1 MRRLFRL
8 LLIGGLIAGAWALL
22 RELLEQPPPEPSA
35 SEPSAAPSES
45 ARAGSGASGNSAATV
60 SKAELYRE
68 AQQLGVEGRS
78 KMTKEELAAA
88 VTRARRGA

>member
-8 LLIGGLIAGAWALL
+8 LLVGGLIAGAWALL

-35 SEPSAAPSES
+35 PEPPAAPSET
-45 ARAGSGASGNSAATV
+45 ARAGSTASANGAANV

-68 AQQLGVEGRS
+68 AQELDVAGRS
-78 KMTKEELAAA
+78 KMNKEQLAEAVAAA
-88 VTRARRGA
+88 RRA